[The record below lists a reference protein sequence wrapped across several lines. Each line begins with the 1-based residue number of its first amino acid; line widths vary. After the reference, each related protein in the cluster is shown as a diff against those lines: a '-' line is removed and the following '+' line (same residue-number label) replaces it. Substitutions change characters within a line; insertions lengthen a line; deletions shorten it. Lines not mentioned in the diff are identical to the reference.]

1 MKLYQHVL
9 HMHSKYWILNSP
21 IFFLVSHCE
30 PKPKFSHMD
39 NMRQYGIKE
48 NEHVAFAENCLKK
61 LDTKALCKEIVSFM
75 NSRDGGVIYVGVS
88 TAGKILIF

>member
-1 MKLYQHVL
+1 
-9 HMHSKYWILNSP
+9 
-21 IFFLVSHCE
+21 
-30 PKPKFSHMD
+30 MD